1 MRAFV
6 SMKAVLILLS
16 LVFMPIV
23 AQAAPVWID
32 VRTEAEH
39 RQSHIDGDPLIP
51 HTRIVAQITERFP
64 DKDTEINLYCRSGN
78 RAGKAKSALE
88 RAGYTNVR
96 NKGGI
101 AEAREERGLAGA
113 NNF

>member
-1 MRAFV
+1 MRTFV

-16 LVFMPIV
+16 LALSPIV
-23 AQAAPVWID
+23 AQAKPVWID

-51 HTRIVAQITERFP
+51 HAQIVAQVTEKFP

-88 RAGYTNVR
+88 HAGYTNVE
-96 NKGGI
+96 NKGSL
-101 AEAREERGLAGA
+101 AEAREERGL
-113 NNF
+113 

>member
-6 SMKAVLILLS
+6 SVKAVLILLS
-16 LVFMPIV
+16 LVLTPIV
-23 AQAAPVWID
+23 AQANAVWID

-51 HTRIVAQITERFP
+51 HSRIVAQVTERYP

-78 RAGKAKSALE
+78 RAGIAKSALE
-88 RAGYTNVR
+88 RVGYTNVE
-96 NKGGI
+96 NKGSL
-101 AEAREERGLAGA
+101 AEAREERGL
-113 NNF
+113 